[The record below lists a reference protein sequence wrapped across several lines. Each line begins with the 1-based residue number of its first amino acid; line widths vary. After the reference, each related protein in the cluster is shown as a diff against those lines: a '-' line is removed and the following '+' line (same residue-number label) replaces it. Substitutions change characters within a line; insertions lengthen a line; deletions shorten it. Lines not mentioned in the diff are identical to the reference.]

1 VVVEP
6 SLDSLEVAEK
16 IHELAGQIDIA
27 DVWAVLNKITSEK
40 ITQRLIDYLNERD
53 ISVIGQVHQNSDIF
67 ESSLEGRPIQNGTAS
82 SDVDKILEFLFP

>member
-1 VVVEP
+1 MVVEP

-53 ISVIGQVHQNSDIF
+53 IRVIGQVHQN
-67 ESSLEGRPIQNGTAS
+67 
-82 SDVDKILEFLFP
+82 